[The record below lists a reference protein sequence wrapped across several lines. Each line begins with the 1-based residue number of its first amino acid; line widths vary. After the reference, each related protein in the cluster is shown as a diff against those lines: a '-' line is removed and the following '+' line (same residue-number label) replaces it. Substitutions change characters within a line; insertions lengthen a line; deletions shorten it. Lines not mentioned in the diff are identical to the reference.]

1 MSRPLLICDCDEVL
15 LHMVAPFQAWLTDDQ
30 GVDFDFNRGEFVD
43 CFRRPCGAAM
53 DEAEIWPLLDGFFAT
68 EMHRQPVVPGA
79 AEALGRIAAVAE
91 IVILTNVADHHGARR
106 TVQLAG
112 HAMPYRVA
120 TNQGPKGPAAKRIA
134 NELDAGAI
142 VFVDDL
148 PQHHASVARHLP
160 DASRLHMIAEPAI
173 SSRFG
178 AAAAAHARIDDWA
191 LALPWILDRLD
202 RGQQE

>member
-15 LHMVAPFQAWLTDDQ
+15 LHMMAPFQGWLTDIR
-30 GVDFDFNRGEFVD
+30 GVDFDFGRGEFVD
-43 CFRRPCGAAM
+43 CFRQPCGTAM
-53 DEAEIWPLLDGFFAT
+53 DEADIWTLLDDFFTT

-79 AEALGRIAAVAE
+79 ADALARIAAVADV
-91 IVILTNVADHHGARR
+91 VILTNLEHHHGDRR

-112 HAMPYRVA
+112 HAMPYRVV
-120 TNQGPKGPAAKRIA
+120 TNQGPKGPMAKRIA
-134 NELDAGAI
+134 GELSAGAI

-148 PQHHASVARHLP
+148 PQHHASVAGHLP
-160 DASRLHMIAEPAI
+160 DAARLHMIAEPALGARI
-173 SSRFG
+173 D

-202 RGQQE
+202 RG